1 MNRETLGKAIDAANV
16 FITNARCLY
25 ADMKHDEKA
34 AYNECKVSPK
44 QTGQVRRNS
53 IDLTRAL
60 AEMRRPG

>member
-1 MNRETLGKAIDAANV
+1 MNVKTLGKAIDAANV
-16 FITNARCLY
+16 FITNARRLY

-34 AYNECKVSPK
+34 AYGERIVGPK

-53 IDLTRAL
+53 MDLTRAL